1 VKRRCS
7 AAATAALLVLA
18 VTGCLDA
25 LAPGRASHFSTRLV
39 IAPQFVGNA
48 DSVEG
53 PIDIDSIEIVV
64 TRPPDPAVV
73 ARVGVNVELAG
84 DSIAIPVEVPL
95 IGAATA
101 YHVVFVALS
110 EGAPLY
116 SGSQDVT
123 VTAIPSVPT
132 SLVAVYVGP
141 GQNVRTVTLSPTT
154 LGLAV
159 GDSIAL
165 TWSGADSAGNP
176 IPRDSIPARFVTSD
190 STVAR
195 VSMRGMVRGVK
206 VGSARIVLTTVA
218 STSIRDTATV
228 VVAAVQPPLI
238 RLSATSVQFVDTAL
252 VAATVAVTNVGS
264 GTLSGLTVGTVSYG
278 VDQPTGWLRG
288 SLSATTAPTTL
299 TLTAAKGTLAAGT
312 YTANVPVLSGV
323 AGNSPQAVS
332 VTFTVAATSSSLASL
347 VVTPGFRVMMPG
359 DTMTLQVAGKDAN
372 GNPVTVS
379 GLSFVSRYPSVATV
393 NAATGLVTAVG
404 PTNVVIVAQAPSG
417 AGTVADSIMVD
428 VPPTGTAVVS
438 AQFGAR
444 EFAVARAGDTV
455 VAQVVADLRAVP
467 GELLGSYDI
476 QLNWNAADLTYV
488 RSGAVGG
495 GFAAPTINDTQAG
508 GGVLR
513 FGSADPNGSASPVAL
528 IQITFVA
535 KTAGTT
541 SQLQLTPSDLSA
553 AKTFT
558 NLLPPSWWTQGFIT
572 IR

>member
-1 VKRRCS
+1 M
-7 AAATAALLVLA
+7 LA

-25 LAPGRASHFSTRLV
+25 LAPGKASHFSARLV

-64 TRPPDPAVV
+64 TRPPDAAVV

-84 DSIAIPVEVPL
+84 DSISIPVEVPL
-95 IGAATA
+95 IGGATA

-159 GDSIAL
+159 GDSVAL

-195 VSMRGMVRGVK
+195 VSTRGMVRGVK

-218 STSIRDTATV
+218 STSIRDTAMV

-238 RLSATSVQFVDTAL
+238 GLSATSVQFVDTAL
-252 VAATVAVTNVGS
+252 VSATVAVTNVGS

-278 VDQPTGWLRG
+278 ASQPTGWLSG
-288 SLSATTAPTTL
+288 SLDATTAPATL
-299 TLTAAKGTLAAGT
+299 TLTATKGTLAAGT
-312 YTANVPVLSGV
+312 YTATVPVQSGV

-332 VTFTVAATSSSLASL
+332 VTFTVAATPSSLATL
-347 VVTPGFRVMMPG
+347 VITPGFRVMVPG
-359 DTMTLQVAGKDAN
+359 DTMTLQVVGKDAA
-372 GNPVTVS
+372 GNPVAVT
-379 GLSFVSRYPSVATV
+379 GLSFLSRYPSVATV
-393 NAATGLVTAVG
+393 NASTGLVTAVG

-428 VPPTGTAVVS
+428 VPPTGAAVVS

-444 EFAVARAGDTV
+444 EFAVAKAGDTV
-455 VAQVVADLRAVP
+455 VAQVVANLVAVP
-467 GELLGSYDI
+467 GEVLGSYDI
-476 QLNWNAADLTYV
+476 ELDWNPADLTYV
-488 RSGAVGG
+488 RSGSVSG

-508 GGVLR
+508 SGVLR
-513 FGSADPNGSASPVAL
+513 FGSADPNGSVSPVAL

-541 SQLQLTPSDLSA
+541 SQLLLPMPSDLSA